1 MDTSS
6 DLSSMVRLNIGGK
19 KFCTTIDTLTNREPD
34 SMLSAMFSGRHAMAH
49 ESKTGYVFI
58 DRDGKHF
65 RHILNWLR
73 DGIAPTLSD
82 PDCSELLRET
92 DYYQLLGLK
101 EILKASRR
109 ETGEVEAE
117 LTRVDIIKCIQSE
130 RVRFRGVNLSGI
142 DLSKLVT
149 FLKLRFLYL

>member
-1 MDTSS
+1 
-6 DLSSMVRLNIGGK
+6 
-19 KFCTTIDTLTNREPD
+19 
-34 SMLSAMFSGRHAMAH
+34 ML
-49 ESKTGYVFI
+49 
-58 DRDGKHF
+58 KH
-65 RHILNWLR
+65 L
-73 DGIAPTLSD
+73 PS
-82 PDCSELLRET
+82 LLVIF
-92 DYYQLLGLK
+92 QGLK

-149 FLKLRFLYL
+149 FLNLRFLYL